1 MIYLEMKPDAVL
13 LTVCQGK
20 TRNKTFT
27 NMSTLFYDLKKKIYK
42 VSQF

>member
-27 NMSTLFYDLKKKIYK
+27 IMSTLFYDFKKYI
-42 VSQF
+42 

>member
-27 NMSTLFYDLKKKIYK
+27 NMSTYFMTFKKYI
-42 VSQF
+42 